1 MNTPTPP
8 KCIAEA
14 LDAAILAAL
23 DDDRKLEIPEAAQAV
38 WNALCKEY
46 GWGWLPT
53 PPGHPR
59 AYQLGTIEAG
69 LGGDPKT
76 GNT

>member
-1 MNTPTPP
+1 LNPPAPP

-14 LDAAILAAL
+14 LYSVFVV
-23 DDDRKLEIPEAAQAV
+23 DDIVDDECVTEQAQAV
-38 WNALCKEY
+38 WDALLAKY

-69 LGGDPKT
+69 LGGDPQDAPHA
-76 GNT
+76 